1 MRITKKH
8 LQAKIDTVN
17 HLLFNSTETHTIGE
31 DKSLKPIVGRFI
43 LSQAYGGYDV
53 CSYANE
59 GGGVHSYLHGHG
71 PAREANEF
79 LRGFISALQVK
90 KDLEQ

>member
-8 LQAKIDTVN
+8 LQAKIDTIN
-17 HLLFNSTETHTIGE
+17 NILFDSEETHIQTSEGW
-31 DKSLKPIVGRFI
+31 KSLKGRFI

-53 CSYANE
+53 CKYVSE
-59 GGGVHSYLHGHG
+59 GGGEHSFMNGHG

-79 LRGFISALQVK
+79 LRGFISALSEVK
-90 KDLEQ
+90 K